1 MTKFPSIC
9 TYSNTTHRPVQSI
22 LTQLRISMSLDWD
35 HSKDWKD
42 KNKQAMLA
50 EDQDFCKL
58 ILVSWLTP
66 MKSIKTSMK

>member
-1 MTKFPSIC
+1 
-9 TYSNTTHRPVQSI
+9 
-22 LTQLRISMSLDWD
+22 MSLDWD